1 MIRHLALSTNLP
13 NVPKCFTVEGANPDY
28 ADLHT
33 SQPLYDSTMQA
44 RKKEKRRLVG
54 LLDCVA
60 VIIKRAYNTHKP
72 LAVVRVAAAVVVA

>member
-1 MIRHLALSTNLP
+1 
-13 NVPKCFTVEGANPDY
+13 
-28 ADLHT
+28 
-33 SQPLYDSTMQA
+33 MQA